1 MQERPR
7 KTGLLTQIA
16 KILTLFTVFSQREK
30 RLLGIGVWASK
41 GRETIQVVMKEQI
54 FGKQNVC
61 LKKQDKEQALLQ
73 IIQSVKRVKV
83 LVAQSCPTPF
93 DPMDC
98 TPGSSVHGILQA
110 RILEWV
116 AIPFSRESS
125 QPESPALQADSSP
138 TKPPGKQLRRV
149 EEIFF
154 SPTDRKHF

>member
-1 MQERPR
+1 MA
-7 KTGLLTQIA
+7 GA
-16 KILTLFTVFSQREK
+16 LTLNAVFSQREK

-41 GRETIQVVMKEQI
+41 GRETIQVEMKEQI

-98 TPGSSVHGILQA
+98 TPCSSVHGILQA

-125 QPESPALQADSSP
+125 QPESPALQAHSLAFEPEWGSQKRP
-138 TKPPGKQLRRV
+138 
-149 EEIFF
+149 
-154 SPTDRKHF
+154 